1 MTMIIL
7 SIALILCGLAIN
19 NLVKHQDML
28 EIKVEA
34 LQKLVLGLLK
44 QSEGK

>member
-7 SIALILCGLAIN
+7 GIALILYGLAIN
-19 NLVKHQDML
+19 NLVKHRDML
-28 EIKVEA
+28 ESKVEA

>member
-7 SIALILCGLAIN
+7 NIVLMLYQVADRKPA
-19 NLVKHQDML
+19 QDQGKL

>member
-7 SIALILCGLAIN
+7 SIALILFGLAIN
-19 NLVKHQDML
+19 NLVKNQDML